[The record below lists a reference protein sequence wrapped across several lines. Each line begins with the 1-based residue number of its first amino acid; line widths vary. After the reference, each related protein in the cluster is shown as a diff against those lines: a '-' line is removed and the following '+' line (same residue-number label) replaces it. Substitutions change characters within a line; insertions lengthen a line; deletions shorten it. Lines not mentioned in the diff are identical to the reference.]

1 MTAEQI
7 SALGRTLFAGLATGL
22 GGLLALGPKPTP
34 RALAGAMGFSAGVMT
49 AVSLT
54 DLLPTALGWYRRAFS
69 PEGAA
74 LALVSLLCMGMA
86 LAALLERCLP
96 EQPGRGLDERRAG
109 ALRSALITGAAL
121 VLHNLPEGVL
131 TLFSGAADSA
141 LGLRMALAV
150 ALHNLPEGLA
160 VALPLYYAT
169 GSRRQAVGAAF
180 ASGLDEPV
188 GAVLAYALV
197 GGRLRPGFLN
207 GLLVLVA
214 GVMVWV
220 SLAQLVPTALAFGGR
235 RAGAAGFGAGVAVMA
250 IGIAL
255 LS

>member
-109 ALRSALITGAAL
+109 ALRSALITGVAL

-131 TLFSGAADSA
+131 TLFAGAADSA

-169 GSRRQAVGAAF
+169 GSRQAVGAAF
-180 ASGLDEPV
+180 ASGLAEPV

>member
-34 RALAGAMGFSAGVMT
+34 RAMAAAMGFAAGVMT

-54 DLLPTALGWYRRAFS
+54 DLLPTALGWYRRGFS

-96 EQPGRGLDERRAG
+96 EQTGRGLDERRAG

-131 TLFSGAADSA
+131 TLFAGAADSA

-169 GSRRQAVGAAF
+169 GSRRRA
-180 ASGLDEPV
+180 V

-220 SLAQLVPTALAFGGR
+220 SLAQLVPTALTFGGR
-235 RAGAAGFGAGVAVMA
+235 RASAAGFGAGVAVMA

>member
-34 RALAGAMGFSAGVMT
+34 RAMAAAMGFAAGVMT

-96 EQPGRGLDERRAG
+96 EQTGR
-109 ALRSALITGAAL
+109 
-121 VLHNLPEGVL
+121 
-131 TLFSGAADSA
+131 TLADRN
-141 LGLRMALAV
+141 GW
-150 ALHNLPEGLA
+150 
-160 VALPLYYAT
+160 
-169 GSRRQAVGAAF
+169 
-180 ASGLDEPV
+180 
-188 GAVLAYALV
+188 AVLW
-197 GGRLRPGFLN
+197 
-207 GLLVLVA
+207 
-214 GVMVWV
+214 MHTDK
-220 SLAQLVPTALAFGGR
+220 STAQSADWPQ
-235 RAGAAGFGAGVAVMA
+235 
-250 IGIAL
+250 
-255 LS
+255 

>member
-1 MTAEQI
+1 MRGL
-7 SALGRTLFAGLATGL
+7 SGKYHPLHLGAAAGAVVDGED
-22 GGLLALGPKPTP
+22 
-34 RALAGAMGFSAGVMT
+34 RAL
-49 AVSLT
+49 
-54 DLLPTALGWYRRAFS
+54 DLLVASLG
-69 PEGAA
+69 
-74 LALVSLLCMGMA
+74 LA

-96 EQPGRGLDERRAG
+96 EQPGRGLDGRRAG

-131 TLFSGAADSA
+131 TLFAGAADSA

-169 GSRRQAVGAAF
+169 GSRRRAVGAAF
-180 ASGLDEPV
+180 ASGLAEPA

-214 GVMVWV
+214 RGVEK
-220 SLAQLVPTALAFGGR
+220 L
-235 RAGAAGFGAGVAVMA
+235 
-250 IGIAL
+250 
-255 LS
+255 

>member
-34 RALAGAMGFSAGVMT
+34 RAMAAAMGFAAGVMT

-96 EQPGRGLDERRAG
+96 EQTGRGLDERRAG
-109 ALRSALITGAAL
+109 AVR
-121 VLHNLPEGVL
+121 
-131 TLFSGAADSA
+131 
-141 LGLRMALAV
+141 
-150 ALHNLPEGLA
+150 
-160 VALPLYYAT
+160 
-169 GSRRQAVGAAF
+169 
-180 ASGLDEPV
+180 
-188 GAVLAYALV
+188 
-197 GGRLRPGFLN
+197 
-207 GLLVLVA
+207 
-214 GVMVWV
+214 
-220 SLAQLVPTALAFGGR
+220 
-235 RAGAAGFGAGVAVMA
+235 
-250 IGIAL
+250 
-255 LS
+255 

>member
-34 RALAGAMGFSAGVMT
+34 RAMAAAMGFAAGVMT

-96 EQPGRGLDERRAG
+96 EQTGRGLDERRAG

-121 VLHNLPEGVL
+121 VLHNLPEG
-131 TLFSGAADSA
+131 
-141 LGLRMALAV
+141 
-150 ALHNLPEGLA
+150 LA

-169 GSRRQAVGAAF
+169 GSRRRAVGAAF
-180 ASGLDEPV
+180 ASGLAEPA

-220 SLAQLVPTALAFGGR
+220 SLAQLVPTALTFGGR
-235 RAGAAGFGAGVAVMA
+235 RASAAGFGAGVAVMA

>member
-34 RALAGAMGFSAGVMT
+34 RALAGAMGFAAGVMT

-86 LAALLERCLP
+86 LAALVERCLP

-131 TLFSGAADSA
+131 TLFAGAADSA
-141 LGLRMALAV
+141 LGLRMA
-150 ALHNLPEGLA
+150 LA

-180 ASGLDEPV
+180 ASGLAEPV

-220 SLAQLVPTALAFGGR
+220 SLAQLVPTSLAFGGR

>member
-1 MTAEQI
+1 M
-7 SALGRTLFAGLATGL
+7 
-22 GGLLALGPKPTP
+22 
-34 RALAGAMGFSAGVMT
+34 
-49 AVSLT
+49 
-54 DLLPTALGWYRRAFS
+54 
-69 PEGAA
+69 
-74 LALVSLLCMGMA
+74 
-86 LAALLERCLP
+86 
-96 EQPGRGLDERRAG
+96 
-109 ALRSALITGAAL
+109 
-121 VLHNLPEGVL
+121 LHNLPEGVL
-131 TLFSGAADSA
+131 TLFAGAADSA

-180 ASGLDEPV
+180 ASGLAEPV

>member
-1 MTAEQI
+1 MTTTFRADE
-7 SALGRTLFAGLATGL
+7 GLAF
-22 GGLLALGPKPTP
+22 LLQYENVAWYD
-34 RALAGAMGFSAGVMT
+34 AGEVRILDRRVYPAKTEFVTCRTHGEVAQAIRDMVTQSAGPYT
-49 AVSLT
+49 A
-54 DLLPTALGWYRRAFS
+54 
-69 PEGAA
+69 AA
-74 LALVSLLCMGMA
+74 MGMA

-131 TLFSGAADSA
+131 TLFAGAADSA

-180 ASGLDEPV
+180 ASGLAEPA